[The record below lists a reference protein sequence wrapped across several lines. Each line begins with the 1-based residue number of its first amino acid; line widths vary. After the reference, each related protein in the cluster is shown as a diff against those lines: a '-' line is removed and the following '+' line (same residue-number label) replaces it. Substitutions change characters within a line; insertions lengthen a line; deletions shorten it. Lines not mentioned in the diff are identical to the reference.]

1 MTIKE
6 ALAILLRGDH
16 LTQEQAR
23 KTFLD
28 VMSGSA
34 TAAQIGA
41 LLAALRVKTET
52 SEEIAGAAQAMRSL
66 AVKVDTKI
74 PNLVDTCGTGGSGK
88 KLFNI
93 STSSAFVAAAA
104 GAYVAKHGNRKM
116 SSNSGSANLLE
127 SAGVDIN
134 LTPNQIANC
143 IQQVGIGFIFAQLHH
158 NAMKYAAPIR
168 TEIGSR
174 TIMNVLGPLTNPASA
189 RNQVI
194 GIFDST
200 WQKKIA
206 EVSKLLGSSHVLIVH
221 SEGLDEISLEKPTT
235 IVELKDGLI
244 NDYEISPT
252 DFGISFKNHK
262 QLTANSPKTSLDLV
276 KQSLTQPDSAAADI
290 VSLNAGAAIY
300 AAGVATNLNNGVLM
314 AQDAIA
320 SGLAYEKF
328 NELIRITQLMT
339 QP

>member
-116 SSNSGSANLLE
+116 HVKLNL
-127 SAGVDIN
+127 
-134 LTPNQIANC
+134 
-143 IQQVGIGFIFAQLHH
+143 F
-158 NAMKYAAPIR
+158 
-168 TEIGSR
+168 
-174 TIMNVLGPLTNPASA
+174 
-189 RNQVI
+189 
-194 GIFDST
+194 
-200 WQKKIA
+200 QKN
-206 EVSKLLGSSHVLIVH
+206 
-221 SEGLDEISLEKPTT
+221 EGLFWQG
-235 IVELKDGLI
+235 ELMG
-244 NDYEISPT
+244 
-252 DFGISFKNHK
+252 
-262 QLTANSPKTSLDLV
+262 
-276 KQSLTQPDSAAADI
+276 
-290 VSLNAGAAIY
+290 
-300 AAGVATNLNNGVLM
+300 
-314 AQDAIA
+314 
-320 SGLAYEKF
+320 
-328 NELIRITQLMT
+328 R
-339 QP
+339 